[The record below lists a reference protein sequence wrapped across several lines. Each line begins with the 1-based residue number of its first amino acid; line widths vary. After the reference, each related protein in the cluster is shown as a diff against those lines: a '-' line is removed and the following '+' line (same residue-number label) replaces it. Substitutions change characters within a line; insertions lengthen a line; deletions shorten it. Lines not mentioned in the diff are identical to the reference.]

1 MGWLIEGLGGASD
14 PRADFWASVRYAKLH
29 PVLDAAYQRI
39 DPFELRWVSEAG
51 LLPLT
56 ATVATEEQK
65 VQVERICLAF
75 AAAQDADCLHIWR
88 DNLPAIADSDDP
100 AALVAEL
107 TRQEAEDHA
116 RACTADQAV
125 LDSQCKIWESMMQQE
140 RDLLTAMY
148 QWEQSHWANA
158 LTCGDSPYFGLPVQS
173 EYDSVYRF
181 LSVTVQAEDY

>member
-1 MGWLIEGLGGASD
+1 MGWLIEGLNGASD
-14 PRADFWASVRYAKLH
+14 PRADFLDYVRYAKLH
-29 PVLDAAYQRI
+29 PVLDAAYQRV
-39 DPFELRWVSEAG
+39 DPFELRWIAEAG

-56 ATVATEEQK
+56 ATVATEAQK
-65 VQVERICLAF
+65 AQVERLCLGF
-75 AAAQDADCLHIWR
+75 ECAQSLDCLHIWR
-88 DNLPAIADSDDP
+88 DNLPTIAASEDP

-107 TRQEAEDHA
+107 ARIESEEHA
-116 RACTADQAV
+116 RACAADQAV
-125 LDSQCKIWESMMQQE
+125 LDSQCKIWESMTQQE